1 MLVVRCHAKG
11 KAGEAPLSDLFAGVA
26 FANSNAID
34 GDNFNDPCVT
44 LSAPIVVDKT
54 YLIKTC
60 GGLSPADSIS
70 NRF

>member
-34 GDNFNDPCVT
+34 RDNFNDPCVT
-44 LSAPIVVDKT
+44 LSKLFVVDKP
-54 YLIKTC
+54 YLI
-60 GGLSPADSIS
+60 
-70 NRF
+70 